1 MKQYIITE
9 DMLRQWRKGCTNV
22 SGSYCACKKCEY
34 CGTGLREDCCD
45 FDDNAMEEIF
55 RSHPYQSE
63 LDTVLIL
70 LEKWMESEVK
80 DIDENGEGIW
90 SKNDVIDRLQRT
102 WEKIAELRQAGE
114 P

>member
-1 MKQYIITE
+1 MCCQGSNQPCRPLE
-9 DMLRQWRKGCTNV
+9 APGCE
-22 SGSYCACKKCEY
+22 GGIPDWCP
-34 CGTGLREDCCD
+34 L
-45 FDDNAMEEIF
+45 
-55 RSHPYQSE
+55 PYQSE
-63 LDTVLIL
+63 RDTVLIL

-102 WEKIAELRQAGE
+102 WEKIAELHQQAGE